1 MLQSCSAHNNSSV
14 PHEFRFPVRSFA
26 KIEAESQIKPIQC
39 TPPQGQPN
47 CDDVISQLP
56 VARATSQGSGSIV
69 AVQKNGTYVM
79 TAAHVC
85 REPEHQEFTMP
96 NGYKIRARI
105 TVTLYVID
113 WSGRRHAGVELAVDI
128 RNDVCIIRTPP
139 GWGTALNISPGAPSV
154 GDITYN
160 MAAPYGIFK
169 PGMVLLMHG
178 YYSGEDTRNV
188 HFFTIPTRPGSS
200 GSPILN
206 AKGEIISVIHSAMR
220 RFENVGLGC
229 SLSAVQNIMT
239 EIPPDTMSPDLVDHN
254 DYFPFFDR
262 R

>member
-1 MLQSCSAHNNSSV
+1 MLETKRNISFVKLLSLLMICCFLSACCAHNGSNVVHSA
-14 PHEFRFPVRSFA
+14 FNFPVESFA
-26 KIEAESQIKPIQC
+26 KIEAEQQIKPIKC
-39 TPPQGQPN
+39 TPPDGQPN
-47 CDDVISQLP
+47 CDAVVATLP

-69 AVQKNGTYVM
+69 AVQDNGTYVM

-85 REPEHQEFTMP
+85 REPEYQEFVMP

-113 WSGRRHAGVELAVDI
+113 WQGRKRPGVELAADT

-139 GWGTALNISPGAPSV
+139 GWGTAIKIAKSMPKI
-154 GDITYN
+154 GDISYN
-160 MAAPYGIFK
+160 MAAPFGIFN

-178 YYSGEDTRNV
+178 YYSGKDSRNI

-206 AKGEIISVIHSAMR
+206 ADGEIVSVI
-220 RFENVGLGC
+220 L
-229 SLSAVQNIMT
+229 SLIH
-239 EIPPDTMSPDLVDHN
+239 I
-254 DYFPFFDR
+254 
-262 R
+262 